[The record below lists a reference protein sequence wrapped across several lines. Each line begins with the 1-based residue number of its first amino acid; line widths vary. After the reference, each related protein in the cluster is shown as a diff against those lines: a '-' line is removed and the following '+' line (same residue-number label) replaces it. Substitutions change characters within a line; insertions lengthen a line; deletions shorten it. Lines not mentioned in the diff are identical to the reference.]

1 MFLGSRFGPKL
12 AEAIK
17 GLDKFKAIKGL
28 FLSLGEKNWNRLF
41 EVLAIT

>member
-17 GLDKFKAIKGL
+17 GLDKFKAIKGV